1 MNYNHVR
8 EWYIYNFSFSCL
20 ILYPGTCESNACIN
34 EIMVDEI
41 RGKYLQ
47 SVCIP
52 FGKALANEESCIA
65 MNAFRDRLH
74 THNGVVRHRSNG
86 VLHSV
91 EVFSGR
97 NRLLFA
103 EMLHVALELGWWQI
117 SVDPVIL
124 QIPCTPQRT
133 SRWRLRR
140 FSWLPNAYNSLW

>member
-1 MNYNHVR
+1 M
-8 EWYIYNFSFSCL
+8 ESDNFSFSCL
-20 ILYPGTCESNACIN
+20 TLYPGTCESNACIN
-34 EIMVDEI
+34 KIMVNEI

-47 SVCIP
+47 SICIP
-52 FGKALANEESCIA
+52 FGKALANEESCKA

-103 EMLHVALELGWWQI
+103 EMLHVALELG
-117 SVDPVIL
+117 
-124 QIPCTPQRT
+124 
-133 SRWRLRR
+133 
-140 FSWLPNAYNSLW
+140 